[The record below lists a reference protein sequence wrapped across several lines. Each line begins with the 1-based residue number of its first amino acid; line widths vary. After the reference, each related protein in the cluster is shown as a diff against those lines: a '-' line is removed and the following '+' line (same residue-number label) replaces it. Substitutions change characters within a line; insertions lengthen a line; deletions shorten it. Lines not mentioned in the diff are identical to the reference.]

1 MTRLLVILLVFV
13 IFSAS
18 NAIEILSPLDKDIYQ
33 EEFASVSVRLSQDEV
48 KKGSHILINVN
59 GAREYKIKISKDRDT
74 FCKSVKIRPGE
85 NKIKVIYYS
94 SDGIE
99 GEKEVSVFLYSPIYK
114 EAEEPP
120 YIYEEVAFHQ
130 KENENKCSKC
140 HDMRSLKPEVI
151 PPSPESSPCYSCHK
165 VLTSRARVH
174 APSANYVCNYCHID
188 EGKSYE
194 RYETPFPIADTCFS
208 CHEFRKKVWWNKK
221 YIHGPTSTGQ
231 CNICHN
237 PHSSDNLFFVKKPIW
252 NLCTSC
258 HSEKA
263 SGVHVVAGF
272 VYGKSHPTKGR
283 PDPSRPGRELVCSS
297 CHNPHGSNYKFFFNN
312 DYTGDRYICLMC
324 HKK

>member
-1 MTRLLVILLVFV
+1 MLRFIAILMFIYANL
-13 IFSAS
+13 SY
-18 NAIEILSPLDKDIYQ
+18 AIEILSPLDKDVNQ
-33 EEFASVSVRLSQDEV
+33 EEFASVSVKLTNSE
-48 KKGSHILINVN
+48 LEN
-59 GAREYKIKISKDRDT
+59 GAFITITVNNAKEYKINLKKDRDT
-74 FCKSVKIRPGE
+74 YCKSVKIKPGINE
-85 NKIKVIYYS
+85 IKVTYYGKDGS
-94 SDGIE
+94 SF
-99 GEKEVSVFLYSPIYK
+99 EKKVSLFMYSPLYK
-114 EAEEPP
+114 ESEEPP
-120 YIYEEVAFHQ
+120 WNYEELSFHT
-130 KENENKCSKC
+130 KEHEEKCSKC
-140 HDMRSLKPEVI
+140 HDMRALPAELVPPAPE
-151 PPSPESSPCYSCHK
+151 ESPCFSCHK
-165 VLTSRARVH
+165 PLTSRSRVH
-174 APSANYVCNYCHID
+174 APSANWVCNYCHI
-188 EGKSYE
+188 ETKKSYE

-252 NLCTSC
+252 DLCTSC

>member
-1 MTRLLVILLVFV
+1 MLVFTY
-13 IFSAS
+13 FSF
-18 NAIEILSPLDKDIYQ
+18 AIEIISPIDRDIYQ
-33 EEFASVSVRLSQDEV
+33 EEFATVSVKLSPEEIEN
-48 KKGSHILINVN
+48 GS
-59 GAREYKIKISKDRDT
+59 EIKIEVNNAKEYYLDIRKNRDVY
-74 FCKSVKIRPGE
+74 CKSVKIKPGY
-85 NKIKVIYYS
+85 NDIKVIYIS
-94 SDGIE
+94 STGDRK
-99 GEKEVSVFLYSPIYK
+99 EKKISIFMYSPIYK

-120 YIYEEVAFHQ
+120 WNYEELSFHI
-130 KENENKCSKC
+130 KENEKVCARC
-140 HDMRSLKPEVI
+140 HDMKSLPSDIV
-151 PPSPESSPCYSCHK
+151 PPSYESSPCYSCHK
-165 VLTSRARVH
+165 ALTSRGRVH
-174 APSANYVCNYCHID
+174 APSANWVCNYCHID
-188 EGKSYE
+188 TGKSYE

-252 NLCTSC
+252 DLCTSC

-297 CHNPHGSNYKFFFNN
+297 CHNPHGSNYRFFFNH
-312 DYTGDRYICLMC
+312 DYTGDKYICLMC